1 MATDGQPVVLT
12 QGQPVVLGQPAV
24 LKQGQIF
31 KRSTGLHK
39 AWNERWAVLT
49 AQELHPR
56 ARRTGFIVWI
66 PGGYR
71 ERIIHIV

>member
-24 LKQGQIF
+24 LKQGARSSFQ
-31 KRSTGLHK
+31 RSTGLHK
-39 AWNERWAVLT
+39 AWNKRWAVLT

-56 ARRTGFIVWI
+56 ARHTG
-66 PGGYR
+66 
-71 ERIIHIV
+71 